1 MKVRIDGQL
10 VERKHYFMHE
20 QTGDRSGF
28 GHSLPRKE
36 PELEDGE
43 QAIWM
48 LGDPVPT
55 IIRIFDPA

>member
-43 QAIWM
+43 QAI
-48 LGDPVPT
+48 
-55 IIRIFDPA
+55 